1 MEGEKAELLPRSF
14 ILLREIW
21 EEAKKKA
28 RAAPPAPAQ
37 SGARTLVLTKKRNKH
52 HDKKGI

>member
-37 SGARTLVLTKKRNKH
+37 SGARTHVLAKKRNKH